1 MILVVSKAL
10 VKEGEAASY
19 KKCTERLLQ
28 ETRKEAGCIAY
39 DLFEDINNP
48 NILTF
53 VEKWESREHLE
64 VHFNTPHFKEIVPQL
79 QALREEGQLN
89 IYREA

>member
-1 MILVVSKAL
+1 MILVVSKAI
-10 VKEGEAASY
+10 VKEGEASNY
-19 KKCTERLLQ
+19 KKCTERLIQ

-53 VEKWESREHLE
+53 VEKWESKEHLE
-64 VHFNTPHFKEIVPQL
+64 AHFNTPHFKEIVPQL
-79 QALREEGQLN
+79 QGLREEGQLN
-89 IYREA
+89 IYKEA